1 LTKKLTYTPKGRTGG
16 EPLLVL
22 HGWGMNAFV
31 WQMIAADL
39 ERNFQVIWLDLP
51 GHGANHQVQANNL
64 DEMIALILP
73 VLTQP
78 MHIMGWSLG
87 GLVAQEIVHR
97 RPDLIKRMVMVAS
110 TPKFSQTEWWQN
122 AMSQESLDAFSKGL
136 LKDTQGTIKRFIALQ
151 FMGIKGSQVIQR
163 ELRQAVLK
171 NLPDKAAL
179 QVGLTLL
186 QQLDFRDLHMKQEQ
200 LWILGGK
207 DRLIPVAMEDDLRL
221 LYPNVEIER
230 MESAGHAP
238 FMTHP
243 RPFIERVIHFLMM
256 KTNHKRP

>member
-1 LTKKLTYTPKGRTGG
+1 MTKKLTYTRTGRTDG

-22 HGWGMNAFV
+22 HGWGMNSFV
-31 WQMIAADL
+31 WQMIADDL

-51 GHGANHQVQANNL
+51 GHGDNHPVQANNL
-64 DEMIALILP
+64 EEIIALILP

-87 GLVAQEIVHR
+87 GLIAQGIVHQ

-110 TPKFSQTEWWQN
+110 TPKFSQTELWQN
-122 AMSQESLDAFSKGL
+122 AMPQESLYAFSKGL

-151 FMGIKGSQVIQR
+151 FMGVKGSPLIQR
-163 ELRQAVLK
+163 ELRQAVLE
-171 NLPDKAAL
+171 NLPNEKAL

-186 QQLDFRDLHMKQEQ
+186 QQLDFRDLQMKQEQ

-207 DRLIPVAMEDDLRL
+207 DRLIPVAMEHDLRF
-221 LYPNVEIER
+221 LYPNAKIER

-243 RPFIERVIHFLMM
+243 QPFIECVINFLMM
-256 KTNHKRP
+256 KTNHKVP